1 EIDGAQTARV
11 LELGAHALVL
21 KEYATEDLIQSIH
34 TVMAGRYWV
43 RHESIAVLVQAL
55 QHLQSS
61 TKEDKRREEFGL
73 TPRELEIV
81 AMVVAAYRNKD
92 IAEKFSITEN
102 TVKCHVT
109 HIFNKLGVSN
119 RMENDDKTIQ
129 ILTADDHPLFR
140 DALRRL
146 LETQPD
152 FQVVGE
158 AADGAQAV
166 RLARQLQ
173 PDILLLDL
181 AMPGYSG
188 MAALRDLADNSTSVR
203 TIILAAE
210 VESAQAIEALQLGA
224 RGVVLKEWETD
235 ELIESIRSA
244 IAGRYWVAHESFT
257 GLAQALQAVR
267 LCARQDNQR
276 KDFGLT

>member
-1 EIDGAQTARV
+1 
-11 LELGAHALVL
+11 
-21 KEYATEDLIQSIH
+21 
-34 TVMAGRYWV
+34 
-43 RHESIAVLVQAL
+43 
-55 QHLQSS
+55 
-61 TKEDKRREEFGL
+61 
-73 TPRELEIV
+73 
-81 AMVVAAYRNKD
+81 
-92 IAEKFSITEN
+92 
-102 TVKCHVT
+102 
-109 HIFNKLGVSN
+109 
-119 RMENDDKTIQ
+119 MENDHKAIQ
-129 ILTADDHPLFR
+129 ILIADDHPLFR

-188 MAALRDLADNSTSVR
+188 MAALRDLADNSTLVR

-244 IAGRYWVAHESFT
+244 IAGRYWVAHEGFT

-267 LCARQDNQR
+267 RCARQDDQR
-276 KDFGLT
+276 KDFGLTRRELEIVELVAAAYANRDIAEKFSIAGDTVKRHLTHIFDKVGVSNRLELARFAIRHRLADDL